1 MLHDVKRTLHD
12 VKHISHDEERTFRAV
27 EYTSDRLYAD
37 FCIGYRQRFITAFI
51 N

>member
-27 EYTSDRLYAD
+27 GCTSDRLYAD

>member
-1 MLHDVKRTLHD
+1 MFHDVKRTLHVVKHTSHD
-12 VKHISHDEERTFRAV
+12 VKRTFRAV